1 MRKFIY
7 MDFKNQIK
15 NMKRKKELYEEI
27 RVVEKE
33 LKELAS
39 IVNNE
44 TFIPSQD
51 EIHGW
56 AIQMD
61 YCINRLKVLRE
72 EVLEF
77 YSN

>member
-1 MRKFIY
+1 
-7 MDFKNQIK
+7 
-15 NMKRKKELYEEI
+15 MKRKKELYDEI
-27 RVVEKE
+27 RVLEKE

-39 IVNNE
+39 ILSNE
-44 TFIPSQD
+44 TVIPSQD

-56 AIQMD
+56 AINMD
-61 YCINRLKVLRE
+61 HCITRLKILRE

>member
-1 MRKFIY
+1 
-7 MDFKNQIK
+7 
-15 NMKRKKELYEEI
+15 MKRKKELYEEMRI
-27 RVVEKE
+27 VEKE
-33 LKELAS
+33 LKELAL
-39 IVNNE
+39 IVHDE
-44 TFIPSQD
+44 IFIPSQD

-61 YCINRLKVLRE
+61 NCINRLEVLKE

>member
-1 MRKFIY
+1 
-7 MDFKNQIK
+7 
-15 NMKRKKELYEEI
+15 MKRKKELYDEI

-33 LKELAS
+33 LKQLAL
-39 IVNNE
+39 IVLDE
-44 TFIPSQD
+44 TSIPSQD

-61 YCINRLKVLRE
+61 HCINRLKVLRE
-72 EVLEF
+72 EILEF

>member
-1 MRKFIY
+1 
-7 MDFKNQIK
+7 
-15 NMKRKKELYEEI
+15 MKRKKELYDEI
-27 RVVEKE
+27 RIVEKE
-33 LKELAS
+33 LKQLAC
-39 IVNNE
+39 IVDNE

-61 YCINRLKVLRE
+61 NCISRLEIIKE

-77 YSN
+77 HSN

>member
-1 MRKFIY
+1 
-7 MDFKNQIK
+7 
-15 NMKRKKELYEEI
+15 MKRKKQLFDEI
-27 RVVEKE
+27 KVVEKE
-33 LKELAS
+33 LKELSS
-39 IVNNE
+39 IIDNE

-61 YCINRLKVLRE
+61 NCINRLEILKE

>member
-1 MRKFIY
+1 
-7 MDFKNQIK
+7 
-15 NMKRKKELYEEI
+15 MKRKKELYEEI
-27 RVVEKE
+27 RVVAKE
-33 LKELAS
+33 LKELSS
-39 IVNNE
+39 IVQDE
-44 TFIPSQD
+44 MFIPSQD

-61 YCINRLKVLRE
+61 NCTNRLKVLKE